1 MGLFFPTPLIS
12 SCSLVT
18 ESKRINADTP
28 LQVLGAQGNVCKGT
42 KVYSANGKE
51 RARPM
56 GQLLWVFLGL
66 LLPCSQE
73 RHGASLREGGDS
85 SSHSSAIPGTALKL
99 QTLVMDL

>member
-28 LQVLGAQGNVCKGT
+28 LQVLGARVGGGVCKGI
-42 KVYSANGKE
+42 KVYSVNGKE
-51 RARPM
+51 RARFM
-56 GQLLWVFLGL
+56 GQLLWVFLGH

-73 RHGASLREGGDS
+73 R
-85 SSHSSAIPGTALKL
+85 
-99 QTLVMDL
+99 

>member
-28 LQVLGAQGNVCKGT
+28 LQVLGARGDVCKGI
-42 KVYSANGKE
+42 KVYSVNGKE
-51 RARPM
+51 RARFM
-56 GQLLWVFLGL
+56 GQLLWVFLGY

-73 RHGASLREGGDS
+73 R
-85 SSHSSAIPGTALKL
+85 
-99 QTLVMDL
+99 